1 MTMTSRFNPQ
11 EPFTLLNRILD
22 DYMRR
27 NVSRGESGEEEVVQS
42 TWTPAVDVKE
52 ADDALTLYVELPG
65 IPKDKIGISLEN
77 HVLTVHGERTFHEGE
92 DRDQFH
98 RVERYYGKF
107 SRSFRLPREVDGS
120 KVAAR
125 YEDGVLRL
133 EIPKAEAAKPRQ
145 ITIA

>member
-1 MTMTSRFNPQ
+1 MTTARWTHQ

-22 DYMRR
+22 DYVRR
-27 NVSRGESGEEEVVQS
+27 SGSRTDSTEEEVVQS

-52 ADDALTLYVELPG
+52 NDDALTLFVELPG

-77 HVLTVHGERTFHEGE
+77 HVLTVHGERAFHEGE

-107 SRSFRLPREVDGS
+107 NRSFRLPRDVDGG

-125 YEDGVLRL
+125 YVDGVLRL
-133 EIPKAEAAKPRQ
+133 DIPKAEAAKPRQ
-145 ITIA
+145 ITIS